1 MLYLAWDREINIS
14 LFFCDVFV
22 WKWGPRLR
30 TSSRCYHGNKS
41 AAPFKKSIFVHP
53 PEHLTACKIWRGVE
67 IFISQD
73 VWFLQR
79 LVLKFKGSRVYQMLS
94 LVHSVVEVEVGQNH
108 PETGG
113 PITKPEIIHDCNKFM
128 GAIDRCYQMVVYSYL
143 RWHTMKWSE
152 REFFHLFSLSILNAY
167 ILCKQRTQWPVL
179 QRTFQKELVKELV
192 RNSGIS
198 RSLTP
203 RGHARS
209 AKGLT
214 HLEVGG
220 HFPEKILGTWK
231 KSNITWACM
240 VCFPAQ
246 KEILKRTW
254 DKRKRPGEEFSFQC
268 SVCKVALC
276 MQDRF
281 QLYPTVQDYVTAYVR
296 RHDANN
302 DSVDAKTNWLT
313 DHNHYSSFVW
323 FC

>member
-1 MLYLAWDREINIS
+1 MATRVLHPLIRAFLCI
-14 LFFCDVFV
+14 
-22 WKWGPRLR
+22 
-30 TSSRCYHGNKS
+30 
-41 AAPFKKSIFVHP
+41 P
-53 PEHLTACKIWRGVE
+53 PEYLTACKIWREVE

-79 LVLKFKGSRVYQMLS
+79 LVLKFKGSRVFQMLS
-94 LVHSVVEVEVGQNH
+94 SVHSVVEVEVGQNH

-113 PITKPEIIHDCNKFM
+113 PITKPEIIHDYNKFM

-143 RWHTMKWSE
+143 RWHTMKWWE

-220 HFPEKILGTWK
+220 HFPEKILGTLK

-246 KEILKRTW
+246 KDMR
-254 DKRKRPGEEFSFQC
+254 
-268 SVCKVALC
+268 
-276 MQDRF
+276 
-281 QLYPTVQDYVTAYVR
+281 
-296 RHDANN
+296 
-302 DSVDAKTNWLT
+302 
-313 DHNHYSSFVW
+313 
-323 FC
+323 